1 MKGSRSGDKGLRLN
15 RFLAAAGLG
24 SRRSCE
30 EHILKGRVS
39 INGSVRKELA
49 TRVLPEDDIRVN
61 GRVIH
66 AIAPR
71 TILLNKPAGY
81 TTTRSDRHAERTIF
95 ELLPSDTGHLF
106 HVGRL
111 DKESE
116 GLLLLTNDGMLAQ
129 ELMHPSKG
137 IEKEYEVILDKTFTS
152 RDAALLKKG
161 TRIEGALARVEA
173 IRQLAPNKIQIILHQ
188 GLKRQIRIMLGQLDY
203 KVKRLNRTRIGPLTL
218 RGVKPGSYR
227 DLRKEDLEMLRKALS
242 TPKLNRETRGKSPG
256 DKGPKGSLP
265 SPLTDADIFSDNP
278 IPAPKKTAL
287 RKESERKRKLMP
299 KRKFPSDIRRAKPA
313 RKTSPTRD
321 RKTQ

>member
-30 EHILKGRVS
+30 EHILKGRVT

-152 RDAALLKKG
+152 RDATLLKKG

-256 DKGPKGSLP
+256 DKGPKGSLS

-278 IPAPKKTAL
+278 IAAPKRAAL

>member
-1 MKGSRSGDKGLRLN
+1 MKGSRTGDKGLRLN

-30 EHILKGRVS
+30 EHILKGRVT

-256 DKGPKGSLP
+256 DKGPKGSLS
-265 SPLTDADIFSDNP
+265 SPLTDA
-278 IPAPKKTAL
+278 
-287 RKESERKRKLMP
+287 ERHAVFARLMSQGHGV
-299 KRKFPSDIRRAKPA
+299 R
-313 RKTSPTRD
+313 
-321 RKTQ
+321 Q